1 MIICTGVLPLIV
13 LDLLQWKTQCLFT
26 YIKICLKW
34 IKIVKKTTAHSQ
46 NMLHVDAL
54 YNIKR
59 KKYKTVCAELAFAKV
74 TFYRMVMISYRTC
87 NVFFICYAVGLLQY
101 SKSVWSKVGTLT
113 VYMLIS
119 CILMPK
125 NCFRS
130 GKSCKMYAIFTMLSS
145 SEVSF
150 RHF

>member
-1 MIICTGVLPLIV
+1 VCSTCKLINRKKPQIR
-13 LDLLQWKTQCLFT
+13 LQWIQ
-26 YIKICLKW
+26 
-34 IKIVKKTTAHSQ
+34 IVKKTTAHSQ
-46 NMLHVDAL
+46 NILRVDAL

-74 TFYRMVMISYRTC
+74 TLDRMVMI
-87 NVFFICYAVGLLQY
+87 FFIELVMFSLFAMQLDYCNIQ
-101 SKSVWSKVGTLT
+101 SVWSKVGTLT

-119 CILMPK
+119 CILMPE

-130 GKSCKMYAIFTMLSS
+130 GKSCKLYAIFTRFSS

-150 RHF
+150 QHFEIK

>member
-1 MIICTGVLPLIV
+1 MF
-13 LDLLQWKTQCLFT
+13 DLQIDKKKIKTQ
-26 YIKICLKW
+26 ICLKW
-34 IKIVKKTTAHSQ
+34 IKIVKKTAANCQ
-46 NMLHVDAL
+46 NILHVDAL

-74 TFYRMVMISYRTC
+74 TFDRMVMIFYRTC

-101 SKSVWSKVGTLT
+101 SKSVWWKVRTLT

-119 CILMPK
+119 CILMHD

-130 GKSCKMYAIFTMLSS
+130 GKSCKMYAISTKFSS

-150 RHF
+150 QHF